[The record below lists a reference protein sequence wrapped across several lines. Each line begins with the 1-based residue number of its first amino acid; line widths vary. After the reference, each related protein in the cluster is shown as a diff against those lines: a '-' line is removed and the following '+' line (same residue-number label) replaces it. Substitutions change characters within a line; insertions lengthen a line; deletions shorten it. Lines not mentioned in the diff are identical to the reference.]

1 MPLEVSCLQKLAKA
15 YIVPLGGGTPGI
27 SGKLAP
33 CLEHFFSSEVTGDF
47 REVWGGVCTSPPLW
61 PGSW

>member
-1 MPLEVSCLQKLAKA
+1 MPLEMSCLQNLAKA

-33 CLEHFFSSEVTGDF
+33 CLEHFFSSEVHWRFPLSLG
-47 REVWGGVCTSPPLW
+47 WGLY
-61 PGSW
+61 